1 MGAAQCP
8 LKFTPAMLLN
18 SSLRWTQVLVVCL
31 CGIVLGAEEAV
42 DVSMFEDTD
51 LDTDV
56 DTVTATPMPTSTP
69 VPDVDTD
76 LDTDLDTDVDN
87 VATPTPTPEPVPEPS
102 PQAIPGDADDPGDL
116 STFQIVGIFLGCAAG
131 VGAALFFYWWKCR
144 RKYDFVVGA
153 RTSLIPV
160 DEYADHV

>member
-1 MGAAQCP
+1 
-8 LKFTPAMLLN
+8 
-18 SSLRWTQVLVVCL
+18 
-31 CGIVLGAEEAV
+31 
-42 DVSMFEDTD
+42 
-51 LDTDV
+51 
-56 DTVTATPMPTSTP
+56 MPTSTP

-76 LDTDLDTDVDN
+76 DTDEDIITATPIPTPVPAPMPD

-102 PQAIPGDADDPGDL
+102 PQAIPDDADDPGDL

-131 VGAALFFYWWKCR
+131 VGAALLLYWWKCR

-160 DEYADHV
+160 DE